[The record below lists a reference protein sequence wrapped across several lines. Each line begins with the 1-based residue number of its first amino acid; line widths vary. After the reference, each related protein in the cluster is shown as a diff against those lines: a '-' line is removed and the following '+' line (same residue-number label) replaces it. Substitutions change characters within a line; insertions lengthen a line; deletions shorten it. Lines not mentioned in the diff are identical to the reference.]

1 MIKGI
6 SIILPVYNESSCIE
20 LVLVE
25 LYETVKKDL
34 KKYKIEII
42 VVNDGSSDDTSSKLN
57 RMQKNISILKIIE
70 LSRNFG
76 QSAAIACGVDQAK
89 FEIIVLMDSD
99 GQNDP
104 KDIKQL
110 LIGLEKGNDLVSGW
124 RYPRSENS
132 LIRRVPSKIA
142 NLVIAKFTGVNIHD
156 FGCTLKAYRASYL
169 KNIFI
174 FGDTHRFLAA
184 YVRFLGG
191 KVTELKVN
199 HRPRISGK
207 SNYTITRTYRVLL
220 DLIFAFVYQ
229 KFRLRPLH
237 LFGGF
242 ASLFFAL
249 AIAFSSWAL
258 ISRVFFNVW
267 LISTPLPI
275 LIGICIGVG
284 FQFLALG
291 IFAELNLRNSDS
303 SRVLKPYYIRAK

>member
-1 MIKGI
+1 MVKSI
-6 SIILPVYNESSCIE
+6 SIVLPVYNEGSCIE
-20 LVLVE
+20 QVLME
-25 LYETVKKDL
+25 LSETVNKDL
-34 KKYKIEII
+34 TKYRIEII
-42 VVNDGSSDDTSSKLN
+42 VVNDGSHDDTSIRLN
-57 RMQKNISILKIIE
+57 HVKKSISNLKIIE

-89 FEIIVLMDSD
+89 SDIIVLMDSD

-104 KDIKQL
+104 KDIKKL
-110 LIGLEKGNDLVSGW
+110 LIGLEKGYDLVSGW
-124 RYPRSENS
+124 RSQRSENS
-132 LIRRVPSKIA
+132 IARRVPSKIA
-142 NLVIAKFTGVNIHD
+142 NLIISKFTGVKIHD
-156 FGCTLKAYRASYL
+156 FGCTLKAYRAIYL

-184 YVRFLGG
+184 YVGFLGG

-199 HRPRISGK
+199 HRPRVSGK

-220 DLIFAFVYQ
+220 DLIFALVYQ

-242 ASLFFAL
+242 ASLFFAFSIIFSL
-249 AIAFSSWAL
+249 WAF
-258 ISRVFFNVW
+258 ISRILFNVW

-291 IFAELNLRNSDS
+291 IFAELNLRNNDGT
-303 SRVLKPYYIRAK
+303 RVLKPYYIRAK